1 MNPTS
6 VPVDTLARRRFL
18 QAGLATLGAAAM
30 AARADD
36 IGRVRPPLAAPAL
49 RLVGHDARPT
59 TLANALRQRIT
70 VVQLMFTGCS
80 AICPLQGMQFA
91 SLQAALA
98 SRGMADVQLLS
109 LSIDPLGDDPK
120 ALSTWLRRFG
130 AGPTWRA
137 AAPVPA
143 DLDALLGLLGR
154 NGLPTTASTG
164 DRHSGQLGVFDPEA
178 RLVWRTADLPPVNEV
193 MDALRWLRGPG

>member
-1 MNPTS
+1 MNIAS
-6 VPVDTLARRRFL
+6 VPDDTITRRRFVR
-18 QAGLATLGAAAM
+18 AGLAALGASAT
-30 AARADD
+30 RAHAYD
-36 IGRVRPPLAAPAL
+36 IGRTRPPVAAPAL
-49 RLVGHDARPT
+49 RLVGQDGRAA
-59 TLANALRQRIT
+59 TLTDILRHRVT

-120 ALSTWLRRFG
+120 ALGAWLRRFG

-137 AAPVPA
+137 AAPLPA
-143 DLDALLGLLGR
+143 DLDGLLGLLGR
-154 NGLPTTASTG
+154 NGLPANASTG
-164 DRHSGQLGVFDPEA
+164 DRHSGQLGLFDGEA

>member
-1 MNPTS
+1 MNTPSAS
-6 VPVDTLARRRFL
+6 VETLARRRFL
-18 QAGLATLGAAAM
+18 QTGLAALCGAATH
-30 AARADD
+30 ARADD
-36 IGRVRPPLAAPAL
+36 IGRVRPPVAAPAL
-49 RLVGHDARPT
+49 RLVGHDGRAT
-59 TLANALRQRIT
+59 TLTNSLRNHVT

-98 SRGMADVQLLS
+98 SRGIADVQLLS

-120 ALSTWLRRFG
+120 ALRAWLQRFA

-143 DLDALLGLLGR
+143 DLDGLLGLLGR
-154 NGLPTTASTG
+154 NGLPANASTG
-164 DRHSGQLGVFDPEA
+164 DRHSGQLGLFDREK

-193 MDALRWLRGPG
+193 LEALRWLRGQG